1 MQLTCTRT
9 VALHTHPAPA
19 GNGAAWLRFLGS
31 GLLIEVQGAAARLEG
46 RPGHRQVELGAS
58 EAHGLGLTAADF
70 EQGVALCVDEDGA
83 LGWRCET
90 VAIQLRDAEGTAH
103 VIVSSRDAE
112 RWLE

>member
-1 MQLTCTRT
+1 MQLSCTRT

-19 GNGAAWLRFLGS
+19 GGGAAWLRFLGS

-46 RPGHRQVELGAS
+46 RPGHRRVELGAS

-70 EQGVALCVDEDGA
+70 AQGVALCVDEEGP
-83 LGWRCET
+83 LGWRCES
-90 VAIQLRDAEGTAH
+90 VAIQLLDTEGQTRVIASSADAA
-103 VIVSSRDAE
+103 

>member
-19 GNGAAWLRFLGS
+19 GAGAAWLRFLGS
-31 GLLIEVQGAAARLEG
+31 GLLIEVQGATARLEG
-46 RPGHRQVELGAS
+46 RPGNRRVELGAS
-58 EAHGLGLTAADF
+58 EAHGLGLTATDF
-70 EQGVALCVDEDGA
+70 AQGVALCVDEEGA

-90 VAIQLRDAEGTAH
+90 VAIQLRDDEGRAH
-103 VIVSSRDAE
+103 VIASSAEAE